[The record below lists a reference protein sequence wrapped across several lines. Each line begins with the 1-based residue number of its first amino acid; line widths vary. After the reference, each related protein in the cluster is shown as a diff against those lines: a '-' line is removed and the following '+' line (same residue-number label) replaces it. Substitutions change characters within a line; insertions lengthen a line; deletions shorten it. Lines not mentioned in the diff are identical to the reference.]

1 MLVQEVHVDF
11 FVGGFTSGG
20 PNGSTCFIIS
30 SLPGLSLKQ
39 SSEVMDGF
47 GLRFNFTVFIGAWL
61 SKQVRN
67 RSLKAFTFPSTDS
80 ITHPTVFQGI

>member
-1 MLVQEVHVDF
+1 M
-11 FVGGFTSGG
+11 GGFTSGG

-61 SKQVRN
+61 SKQVSY
-67 RSLKAFTFPSTDS
+67 RSLKAFSFP
-80 ITHPTVFQGI
+80 